1 MFPGENCSYPKPLHG
16 GNVWQA
22 CREFGG
28 KPEEYLD
35 FSSNINPLGPSAR
48 ALEAVK
54 AALDRLWRYPDPDCL
69 ALKGAL
75 ADYLGVPVEWL
86 LPGNG
91 TAELINLLVAALGIK
106 RAVIPVPTFSEYAG
120 SVTAWGG
127 KVYTTPLLPGEDFRI
142 SLPRLTAIL
151 PGANA
156 LFLCH
161 PNNPTGYAVPHEEL
175 AILVEESAR
184 AGAFLVVDEAF
195 LDFLPER
202 EALTA
207 IGFLHRYHHVMIL
220 YSLTKFFGLAGLR
233 LGVLVAVPAVL
244 AKIKAVVPP
253 WNVNTLAQVAG
264 AAAVADG
271 EYIDKSRRVVAAER
285 EFLKTALNDLPGVR
299 VIPGTANFLLVD
311 IHSTGLRTGAI
322 TRRLAEKR
330 ILVRDVS
337 NFAGLGDWYIRIAV
351 RLRSENRC
359 LVEGLRAV
367 SAQGS

>member
-1 MFPGENCSYPKPLHG
+1 MYFLVENCSYPKRLHG
-16 GNVWQA
+16 GNIWRA

-35 FSSNINPLGPSAR
+35 FSSNINPLGPSPH

-54 AALDRLWRYPDPDCL
+54 AALDWLWRYPDPDCR

-106 RAVIPVPTFSEYAG
+106 RAVIPVPTFSEYAV

-127 KVYTTPLLPGEDFRI
+127 KVYTAPLLPEEDFRI
-142 SLPRLTAIL
+142 SLSHLTAVL
-151 PGANA
+151 PEADA

-161 PNNPTGYAVPHEEL
+161 PNNPTGHVVPREEL
-175 AILVEESAR
+175 AVLVEESAR

-195 LDFLPER
+195 LDFLPDR
-202 EALTA
+202 ETLTT
-207 IGFLHRYHHVMIL
+207 IGFLFGYRHVIVL
-220 YSLTKFFGLAGLR
+220 CSLTKFFGLAGLR
-233 LGVLVAVPAVL
+233 LGVLAAAPAVL
-244 AKIKAVVPP
+244 AKIKAVVSP
-253 WNVNTLAQVAG
+253 WNVNLLAQVAG
-264 AAAVADG
+264 AAAVADE
-271 EYIDKSRRVVAAER
+271 EYINKTRQVVAIER
-285 EFLKTALNDLPGVR
+285 EYLTKTLGGLPGVR
-299 VIPGTANFLLVD
+299 AIPGTANFLLLD
-311 IHSTGLRTGAI
+311 IRGTGLSTGMI

-330 ILVRDVS
+330 ILVRDTS
-337 NFAGLGDWYIRIAV
+337 DFAGLEDGFIRVAV

-359 LVEGLRAV
+359 LVEGLQAV
-367 SAQGS
+367 LA